1 MSKLYA
7 VTEGCYSNYTIVGL
21 FSNKAEA
28 EKCRDLKNGVSN
40 VYDEANIEVYQDAVW
55 EDMNKVLRALYVSNI
70 NLENGSDIDR
80 EDEIGLA
87 VENAR
92 TPMYGS
98 SGIQTMYLSSFTKG
112 VGRVP
117 FAYGKSYVSKEHAHK
132 LAVEARQAWIA
143 GGKEDSLF

>member
-7 VTEGCYSNYTIVGL
+7 VTEGCYSDYTIVGL

-40 VYDEANIEVYQDAVW
+40 VYNDAHIEVYQDGVW
-55 EDMNKVLRALYVSNI
+55 EDMNKVLRTLYST
-70 NLENGSDIDR
+70 NLDLDDGSVLR
-80 EDEIGLA
+80 EETEVNLA
-87 VENAR
+87 AENAR
-92 TPMYGS
+92 IPSYGS
-98 SGIQTMYLSSFTKG
+98 SGTTTLYLRSFGGDGKA
-112 VGRVP
+112 

>member
-7 VTEGCYSNYTIVGL
+7 VTEGCYSDYTIVGL

-40 VYDEANIEVYQDAVW
+40 VYNDAHIEVYQDGVW
-55 EDMNKVLRALYVSNI
+55 EDMNKVLRTLYST
-70 NLENGSDIDR
+70 NLDLDDGSVLR
-80 EDEIGLA
+80 EETEVKLA
-87 VENAR
+87 AENAR
-92 TPMYGS
+92 IPSYGS
-98 SGIQTMYLSSFTKG
+98 SGATTLYLRSF
-112 VGRVP
+112 GRDRKA
-117 FAYGKSYVSKEHAHK
+117 FAYGNSYVSKEHAHK